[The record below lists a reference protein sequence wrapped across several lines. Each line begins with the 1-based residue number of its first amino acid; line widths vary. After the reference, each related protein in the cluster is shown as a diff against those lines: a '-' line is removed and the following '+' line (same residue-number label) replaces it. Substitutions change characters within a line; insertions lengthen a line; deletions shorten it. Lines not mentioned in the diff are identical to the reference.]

1 MGAKKHQP
9 QYDDLKSGE
18 KKKKKKR
25 LKRKK
30 ARGREGSTLAFK
42 LVSIFYEVLF
52 QQR

>member
-18 KKKKKKR
+18 KKK

-42 LVSIFYEVLF
+42 LVSIFYEVFF

>member
-1 MGAKKHQP
+1 MCAKKHQV

-18 KKKKKKR
+18 KKKQ

-52 QQR
+52 QQQ